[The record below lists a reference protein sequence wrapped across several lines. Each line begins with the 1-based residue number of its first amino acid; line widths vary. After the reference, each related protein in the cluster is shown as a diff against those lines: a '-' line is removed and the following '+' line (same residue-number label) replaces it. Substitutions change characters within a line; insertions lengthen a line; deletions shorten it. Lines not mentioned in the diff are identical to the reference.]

1 MPQADRQKAAR
12 PGYSAY
18 KNRKQH
24 LRRQVAAGKL
34 TAADRE
40 RLQAQAF
47 AAYQAGQPL
56 PPLPKKPAA
65 PRQKPKPKPKPEVKQ
80 EPAVQP
86 PAEPAQMTAARQTAA
101 AHRASR
107 RWRNPDFQRRVA
119 AKRRE
124 QAAR

>member
-1 MPQADRQKAAR
+1 MPQTDRQKAAR
-12 PGYSAY
+12 PGYSGY

-34 TAADRE
+34 TPAERE
-40 RLQAQAF
+40 HLQAQAF
-47 AAYQAGQPL
+47 AAYQAGQPM

-65 PRQKPKPKPKPEVKQ
+65 PKPKPKPNPKPKPDP

-86 PAEPAQMTAARQTAA
+86 PPEPAQMTAARQAA
-101 AHRASR
+101 AALRASR
-107 RWRNPDFQRRVA
+107 RWRNPDFQRRLA